1 MSPQRLFTA
10 FPVSAGV
17 LLSCLL
23 LAGCASEQALNEQT
37 LPLRER
43 IDRLEQAL
51 ATAQE
56 AASRAAQDQASASR
70 ARQAELEQRLAG
82 LQAEIRV
89 LRDQL
94 QGLGERAGRS
104 EAQLDK
110 LAASLPE
117 RLAQAERRLAEVAAT
132 AQAAAEQ
139 VGAFQKQQ
147 GVAADAGS
155 ALAQRLALAEQSLN
169 ELAGQARAAGDK
181 LGAIQQLQ
189 GSAANA
195 SAALGERLAQAELRL
210 AELAATLPQRLAQAE
225 QRIKALSDSV
235 DEALALAA
243 QENFLANGKEAF
255 TVSLT
260 GDKVLYPINDPTID
274 GQDAAKL
281 DDLVKRVATLDQEY
295 HLDIQGHTDSN
306 STDDY
311 NYNLGKARA
320 EVVKRYLHDK
330 KGLSINRMSV
340 ISYGA
345 NKPLAAGGHG
355 NRRVYIRVLVLK

>member
-1 MSPQRLFTA
+1 MSPKRLFTA
-10 FPVSAGV
+10 SPVSAGV

-51 ATAQE
+51 AASQG

-70 ARQAELEQRLAG
+70 ARQAELDQRLAE
-82 LQAEIRV
+82 LQAEIRA
-89 LRDQL
+89 LHDQL
-94 QGLGERAGRS
+94 KGWGERAGRS
-104 EAQLDK
+104 EAHLDE

-117 RLAQAERRLAEVAAT
+117 RLALAERRLTEVAAT
-132 AQAAAEQ
+132 AQAAADQ
-139 VGAFQKQQ
+139 MGAIQQRQ
-147 GVAADAGS
+147 GVEAGAGA
-155 ALAQRLALAEQSLN
+155 ALAQRLALAE
-169 ELAGQARAAGDK
+169 R
-181 LGAIQQLQ
+181 
-189 GSAANA
+189 
-195 SAALGERLAQAELRL
+195 RLD
-210 AELAATLPQRLAQAE
+210 ELAATLPQRLAQAE
-225 QRIKALSDSV
+225 RRIEALSDAV

-243 QENFLANGKEAF
+243 KENFLANGKEAF

-260 GDKVLYPINDPTID
+260 GDKVLYPINDPAID

-281 DDLVKRVATLDQEY
+281 DDLAKRVAKLDQEY
-295 HLDIQGHTDSN
+295 HLDIQGHTDDN
-306 STDDY
+306 STDDN

-330 KGLSINRMSV
+330 KGISINRMSV

-345 NKPLAAGGHG
+345 NKPLDASGHR
-355 NRRVYIRVLVLK
+355 NRRVFIRVLVLK